1 MKNLYFKFGV
11 LCLLVSLIVS
21 QNSIVYAQ
29 CVAPTP
35 TANNVTVTCG
45 QAAMLSA
52 SGGTNYTWYSNAAGT
67 NQVATGATFTTP
79 ALSNTTTYYLQ
90 NMTGSAANVFNITSL
105 SSAGATFYEHNT
117 YTGDDRGGIAVTQQY
132 CYVTGDQNTARYDMP
147 NLTNPVSYTRRDGI
161 VSDMAGAGTL
171 YTLWNNVTNTD
182 PVGTCTAFTLNAIRT
197 LNSDCSL
204 GNTIIPTSQSISMG
218 SCNDM
223 AIFNGVGFVVSDVC
237 RHHSR
242 R

>member
-11 LCLLVSLIVS
+11 FCLLVSLVIS
-21 QNSIVYAQ
+21 QNSNTYAQ

-35 TANNVTVTCG
+35 TANNVSVTCG

-67 NQVATGATFTTP
+67 NQVASGATFTTP

-105 SSAGATFYEHNT
+105 STAGATFYEHNT

-147 NLTNPVSYTRRDGI
+147 NLTNFVCDSTRI
-161 VSDMAGAGTL
+161 T
-171 YTLWNNVTNTD
+171 
-182 PVGTCTAFTLNAIRT
+182 
-197 LNSDCSL
+197 SL
-204 GNTIIPTSQSISMG
+204 PDLPNLKKMI
-218 SCNDM
+218 
-223 AIFNGVGFVVSDVC
+223 
-237 RHHSR
+237 
-242 R
+242 